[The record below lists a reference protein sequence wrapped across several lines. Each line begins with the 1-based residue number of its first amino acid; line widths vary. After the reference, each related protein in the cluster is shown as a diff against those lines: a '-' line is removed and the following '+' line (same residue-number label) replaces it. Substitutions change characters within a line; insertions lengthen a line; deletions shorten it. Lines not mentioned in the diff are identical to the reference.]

1 MKVEVDVEGSQ
12 SLIVLMVSVDINKVN
27 LNSKALGW

>member
-1 MKVEVDVEGSQ
+1 MKVEVDVEGSP
-12 SLIVLMVSVDINKVN
+12 SLMVSVYVNKVN